1 MYTREFPVSCSL
13 LTVLMSELTKEEA
26 TDVMNNLGSRRIPL
40 LFIIDFLMKAPIVLP
55 FDEVDNRNIVYD
67 IQGVCNFISK
77 QRSDTRTVL
86 TKFPIPYERY
96 LAAFNHVT
104 RNIQD
109 GNSYLLNLTFPTRI
123 HTQLTMREIFFLS
136 AAKYKLLL
144 EDQFVVFSPEPF
156 VRICESM
163 ISSYPMKGTIDAS
176 IPNAHHIILND
187 EKERAEHTT
196 IVDLIR
202 NDLSMVAA
210 DVRVESFRY
219 AEHIATNEK
228 NLLQVSSRVI
238 GSLPLNYQDHI
249 GTILFTMLPA
259 GSISGAPKKKTIE
272 IILESEQYDRGYYTG
287 IFGYFDGNTL
297 DSGVMIRFIEN
308 ISGVLYYK
316 SGGGITSLSK
326 PELEYQEMIDKVY
339 VPVA

>member
-1 MYTREFPVSCSL
+1 MGI
-13 LTVLMSELTKEEA
+13 LTKDKAIE
-26 TDVMNNLGSRRIPL
+26 VMNDLGSRRIPF
-40 LFIIDFLMKAPIVLP
+40 LFIIDFLMKTPIVLP
-55 FDEVDNRNIVYD
+55 FDKVDKDSIMYD
-67 IQGVCNFISK
+67 IQGVCNYTSAHAADAEI
-77 QRSDTRTVL
+77 VL

-96 LAAFNHVT
+96 AAAFDHVA
-104 RNIQD
+104 RNIRD

-123 HTQLTMREIFFLS
+123 QTHLDLRKIFFLS
-136 AAKYKLLL
+136 AAKYKLLF
-144 EDQFVVFSPEPF
+144 EDRFVVFSPEPF
-156 VRICESM
+156 VRVFDSV

-176 IPNAHHIILND
+176 IPNAQFNILDD

-196 IVDLIR
+196 SVDLIR
-202 NDLSMVAA
+202 NDLSVVASN
-210 DVRVESFRY
+210 VHVESFRY
-219 AEHIATNEK
+219 VEHITTNEK
-228 NLLQVSSRVI
+228 NLLQVSSKVS
-238 GSLPLNYQDHI
+238 GDLPLNYQDHI

-272 IILESEQYDRGYYTG
+272 IILESENYDRGYYTG

-308 ISGVLYYK
+308 IGGVLYYK

-339 VPVA
+339 VPVT